1 MTESKNNIAAIQ
13 MASGPNV
20 GANLLTAE
28 RLMTV
33 AAKAGA
39 GLVVLPENFA
49 FMGKTEQDK
58 LALSEKEGE
67 GPMQDFLVQIAKRL
81 GIWVVGGTVP
91 LEAED
96 PNKIRAACMVYDD
109 QGKQVARYDK
119 IHLFD
124 ANLVEADECYS
135 ESETIES
142 GESAVVLDS
151 PFGRLG
157 IAICYDLRFPEMFR
171 SMLDEGMEI
180 LALPASF
187 TAITGKAHWDIL
199 VRARAI
205 ENLCYVVAAAQ
216 GGFHIN
222 GRETY
227 GHSMVVGP
235 WGSIL
240 AAIPTGAGAITA
252 PLDREGLASIRRSF
266 PALDHR
272 QLYCRL

>member
-28 RLMTV
+28 RLITD
-33 AAKAGA
+33 AANAGA

-91 LEAED
+91 LEAEN

-109 QGKQVARYDK
+109 QGNQVARYDK

-124 ANLVEADECYS
+124 ANLVETNERYS

-142 GESAVVLDS
+142 GEGAVVLDS

-187 TAITGKAHWDIL
+187 TALTGKAHWDIL

-205 ENLCYVVAAAQ
+205 ENLCYVIAAAQ

-222 GRETY
+222 GSETY

-235 WGSIL
+235 WGTPL
-240 AAIPTGAGAITA
+240 AEIPTGAGAITA
-252 PLDREGLASIRRSF
+252 PLDLYGLASIRRSF
-266 PALDHR
+266 PVLDHR